1 MNRPALGSF
10 PSAEWAETIH
20 SGLLS
25 VAPKGTPHLFT
36 QVRRLVHTLTRRQY

>member
-36 QVRRLVHTLTRRQY
+36 QVRRLVHTFSRP